1 MMRTEAPK
9 DREGRGWVNLA
20 RTTPEFPGM
29 QSQHARPGRKGLVVL
44 GVVCTVGAGD
54 LAPDDAELGSANLL
68 LGLVDVGDLLAKVEA
83 VSSVSSGSRVNSRL
97 GDILGSVGVVN
108 TLDLD
113 QAGLGVRRV
122 AVTLVGKVTTPVVP
136 SLSVPMS
143 SITFS
148 IIPCPWRI
156 VLRLELI
163 VIA

>member
-1 MMRTEAPK
+1 M
-9 DREGRGWVNLA
+9 
-20 RTTPEFPGM
+20 
-29 QSQHARPGRKGLVVL
+29 VL

-83 VSSVSSGSRVNSRL
+83 VSSVSAGSRVDARQR
-97 GDILGSVGVVN
+97 DILGSVGVVN

-143 SITFS
+143 SITIS
-148 IIPCPWRI
+148 TVPCQWRI
-156 VLRLELI
+156 VLSLELI
-163 VIA
+163 VVA